1 MTLSPFEFERYD
13 RQIRISGFGVEGQIK
28 LKNSRVAVVGIGG
41 LGCAAATYLVAAGVG
56 KIILIDKE
64 KFELS
69 NLNRQILGYQQDLGR
84 LKVEVAK
91 AKLEAFNP
99 EVEIEAVPIELSE
112 ENVEDVI
119 DDVDV
124 VVDCLD
130 NWETR
135 FLIND
140 YCVLKDIPL
149 VHAAVSE
156 LYGQITTII
165 PKKSPC
171 LKCIFY
177 KIPTT
182 QAEAIPILGAV
193 PAALASLEVVET
205 IKLLTG
211 IGEPLIGR
219 MLFLDFR
226 RMIFDTIQLS
236 KRSDCPTCS
245 VKLK

>member
-1 MTLSPFEFERYD
+1 MSLSSSELERYD
-13 RQIRISGFGVEGQIK
+13 RQIRIPGFGVEGQRR
-28 LKNSRVAVVGIGG
+28 LKNSKVAVVGVGG

-56 KIILIDKE
+56 KVILIDRE

-69 NLNRQILGYQQDLGR
+69 NLNRQILGYQSDLGR

-91 AKLEAFNP
+91 AKLEALNP
-99 EVEIEAVPIELSE
+99 EVEVEAVPVELSE
-112 ENVEDVI
+112 DNIEEI
-119 DDVDV
+119 IGGVDV

-130 NWETR
+130 NWGTR
-135 FLIND
+135 FLVND
-140 YCVLKDIPL
+140 YCVLKGISL

-156 LYGQITTII
+156 FYGQITTII
-165 PKKSPC
+165 PEKGPC
-171 LKCIFY
+171 LKCVFH
-177 KIPTT
+177 KIPVT

-211 IGEPLIGR
+211 IGEPLVGR

-226 RMIFDTIQLS
+226 RMSFDTIQLS

-245 VKLK
+245 VRLK